1 MTGLVELADIP
12 CPLCGAG
19 RYEVRLESVD
29 LMHGISGQFRVV
41 RCLECR
47 HVYMNPQPT
56 PETVLFGYP
65 DQYGPHA
72 AMHAESSE
80 SSPTNVESPPSA
92 GSQSIGAPADSPQ
105 RPWYLR
111 PSVRRIPG
119 LRSLYYWL
127 TDTRGDFIPP
137 RGSGSANA
145 LELGCATGT
154 FLKKLR
160 DAGWNARGVEPV
172 APAATVARREG
183 FDVHVGTLE
192 SAACSNSTFD
202 AVFGWMV
209 IEHLN
214 DPRSALREMG
224 RMTKPDGWL
233 GISIP
238 NFGCWEPTIF
248 GRYWYLW
255 ELPRHLH
262 FFTPKSIR
270 RLVEECGFD
279 RVQIVH
285 QRNALNLVGSLGLW
299 LRRRFPRSRLSRRIL
314 EWPDHP
320 TTWWQ
325 LALAPI
331 AIALAAVRQGGR
343 LLVIA
348 RRKADTTS
356 NPTQE

>member
-29 LMHGISGQFRVV
+29 LMHGIPGEFRVV
-41 RCLECR
+41 RCLDCR
-47 HVYMNPQPT
+47 HVSMNPQPT
-56 PETVLFGYP
+56 PDTVLFGYP

-72 AMHAESSE
+72 AMHGESSSRAPAQAESSQ
-80 SSPTNVESPPSA
+80 PA
-92 GSQSIGAPADSPQ
+92 GAQAKGDSTAISQKS
-105 RPWYLR
+105 WYLR

-137 RGSGSANA
+137 RDSPTPTA

-160 DAGWNARGVEPV
+160 ADGWNAQGVEPV
-172 APAATVARREG
+172 SPAAAVARREG

-192 SAACSNSTFD
+192 SAGFANSTFD

-214 DPRSALREMG
+214 DPRSALQEMA
-224 RMTKPDGWL
+224 RITRPAGWL

-238 NFGCWEPTIF
+238 NFGCWEPTVF

-262 FFTPKSIR
+262 FFTPKRIR

-279 RVQIVH
+279 RVQVVH
-285 QRNALNLVGSLGLW
+285 QRNSLNLVGSVGLF
-299 LRRRFPRSRLSRRIL
+299 LRRCFPRSRLARRIL

-325 LALAPI
+325 LALAPL
-331 AIALAAVRQGGR
+331 AIALATVRQGGR

-348 RRKADTTS
+348 RRKADQTS
-356 NPTQE
+356 KPTQE

>member
-1 MTGLVELADIP
+1 MTGLVELADIS
-12 CPLCGAG
+12 CPLCGEG

-29 LMHGISGQFRVV
+29 LMHGIPGTFRVV
-41 RCLECR
+41 RCLNCR

-56 PETVLFGYP
+56 RETVLFGYP

-72 AMHAESSE
+72 AMHADTSAQSTADNESHK
-80 SSPTNVESPPSA
+80 NVGVQERSTA
-92 GSQSIGAPADSPQ
+92 GPQ
-105 RPWYLR
+105 KPWYLR

-127 TDTRGDFIPP
+127 TNTRGDFIPP
-137 RGSGSANA
+137 QYSPTSPA

-160 DAGWNARGVEPV
+160 DAGWSARGVELV
-172 APAATVARREG
+172 APAAAVARREG
-183 FDVHVGTLE
+183 FEVHVGTLE
-192 SAACSNSTFD
+192 SAACSNSAFD

-214 DPRSALREMG
+214 DPRSTLNQMA
-224 RMTKPDGWL
+224 RMTKADGWL

-238 NFGCWEPTIF
+238 NFGCWEPTVF

-279 RVQIVH
+279 RVQVVH
-285 QRNALNLVGSLGLW
+285 QRNALNLVGSVGLW
-299 LRRRFPRSRLSRRIL
+299 LRRRFPHSRVARRIL

-348 RRKADTTS
+348 RRKTDTTS
-356 NPTQE
+356 NPTEE

>member
-1 MTGLVELADIP
+1 MTGVVEVADIP
-12 CPLCGAG
+12 CPLCGSDRFAI
-19 RYEVRLESVD
+19 RLESVD
-29 LMHGISGQFRVV
+29 VMHGIPGRFRVV
-41 RCLECR
+41 RCQDCG
-47 HVYMNPQPT
+47 HVHMNPQTT

-72 AMHAESSE
+72 AMHATDPASD
-80 SSPTNVESPPSA
+80 
-92 GSQSIGAPADSPQ
+92 APAPASTGADRTAHTTDVPQ
-105 RPWYLR
+105 QPWYLR

-119 LRSLYYWL
+119 LRRLYYWL
-127 TDTRGDFIPP
+127 SDTRGDFIPP
-137 RGSGSANA
+137 RGFPGSAA

-160 DAGWNARGVEPV
+160 DAGWQARGVEPV
-172 APAATVARREG
+172 APAAAVAQREG

-192 SAACSNSTFD
+192 SATFPTSSFD

-214 DPRSALREMG
+214 DPRSALREMA
-224 RMTKPDGWL
+224 RITRPDGWL

-238 NFGCWEPTIF
+238 NFGCWEPTAF

-270 RLVEECGFD
+270 RLLEESGFD
-279 RVQIVH
+279 RVEVVH
-285 QRNALNLVGSLGLW
+285 QRNALNLVGSAGLF
-299 LRRRFPRSRLSRRIL
+299 LRRRFPNSRLARRVL

-325 LALAPI
+325 LALSPL
-331 AIALAAVRQGGR
+331 AIVLAAVRQGGR

-348 RRKADTTS
+348 RRKAAPNS
-356 NPTQE
+356 KLIQE